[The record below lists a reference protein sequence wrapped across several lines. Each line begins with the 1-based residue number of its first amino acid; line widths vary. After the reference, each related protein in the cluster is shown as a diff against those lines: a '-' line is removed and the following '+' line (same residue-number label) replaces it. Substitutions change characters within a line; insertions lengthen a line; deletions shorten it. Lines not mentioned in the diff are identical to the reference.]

1 MCACMCMCV
10 HVYYHPLTLFYFYLY
25 LCFFSETNISTF
37 TYGKLLLHMQFKG

>member
-10 HVYYHPLTLFYFYLY
+10 HVHYHPMTLFYFYLY
-25 LCFFSETNISTF
+25 LCFFSETNISIF